1 MRMPPVSIRG
11 ASTQSVAAAAIQ
23 SFKEELGVTD
33 TLQPLDNDNP
43 CKGKKHTA
51 YTIQGNIEAQRP
63 DAD

>member
-1 MRMPPVSIRG
+1 
-11 ASTQSVAAAAIQ
+11 VAAAAIQ